1 MDEQTIEC
9 PRCGEEFSLEFTRC
23 PQCGLNLYPEDETP
37 VPYPLS
43 PQVGEAGDSQHIAGG
58 ERGEGIG
65 AGIGDAVWAVL
76 LGLILAGA
84 VSFVLHMF
92 ATRAETAVGLP
103 VAWRVILFF
112 AGPLG
117 ALAGG
122 YSSGVVGKRPRLP
135 AAGLGALVGWGAAAL
150 VALFETRWRLVTMQV
165 MLEPGMLAQY
175 ALCLLLGALGGWLN
189 GETGAAYLA
198 GAAPAP
204 QKGVKGMSWEDLMY
218 RDLLTRV
225 RFNRDT
231 AERLI
236 EYERRLAPEADRYTL
251 VRSAVERLERDRN

>member
-1 MDEQTIEC
+1 MEDQTIEC

-23 PQCGLNLYPEDETP
+23 PQCGLNLYPEDETQP
-37 VPYPLS
+37 PSNSPLPPSSS
-43 PQVGEAGDSQHIAGG
+43 PLQGEESG
-58 ERGEGIG
+58 
-65 AGIGDAVWAVL
+65 GIGDAIWAVL

-92 ATRAETAVGLP
+92 ATRAETAAGLP
-103 VAWRVILFF
+103 AAWRVILFF

-122 YSSGVVGKRPRLP
+122 YSSGVVGRRPRLP
-135 AAGLGALVGWGAAAL
+135 AAGLGALVGLGAAAL
-150 VALFETRWRLVTMQV
+150 AALFETRWRLVTMQV

-204 QKGVKGMSWEDLMY
+204 QKEVKGMSWEDLMY

-251 VRSAVERLERDRN
+251 VCNAVERLERDRGG

>member
-1 MDEQTIEC
+1 MEDQTIEC
-9 PRCGEEFSLEFTRC
+9 PHCGDVFSLELTRC
-23 PQCGLNLYPEDETP
+23 PKCGLNMYPEDEEALHDYSQP
-37 VPYPLS
+37 PSNSPL
-43 PQVGEAGDSQHIAGG
+43 QGG
-58 ERGEGIG
+58 ESVGQVSIPAE
-65 AGIGDAVWAVL
+65 AGIGEALWAVL

-92 ATRAETAVGLP
+92 ASRAETAEGISTG
-103 VAWRVILFF
+103 WRVILFL

-117 ALAGG
+117 AAIGS
-122 YSSGVVGKRPRLP
+122 YSTSMVGKRERLP
-135 AAGLGALVGWGAAAL
+135 AAGLGALVGLGSAAL
-150 VALFETRWRLVTMQV
+150 AVLFETRWRLVTLQV

-175 ALCLLLGALGGWLN
+175 AMCLLLGALGGWLS
-189 GETGAAYLA
+189 GESGAAYLA
-198 GAAPAP
+198 GATQPPA
-204 QKGVKGMSWEDLMY
+204 KAVKGMSWEDLIY

-251 VRSAVERLERDRN
+251 VRNAVERLERDRRE

>member
-1 MDEQTIEC
+1 MEDQTIEC

-37 VPYPLS
+37 LPYPLS
-43 PQVGEAGDSQHIAGG
+43 PSGEPQPPSSSPQQGGESGEALWAG
-58 ERGEGIG
+58 
-65 AGIGDAVWAVL
+65 L

-92 ATRAETAVGLP
+92 ATRAESAAGLP
-103 VAWRVILFF
+103 SVWQVILFL
-112 AGPLG
+112 ASPIG
-117 ALAGG
+117 ALVGG
-122 YSSGVVGKRPRLP
+122 YSTAVVGKRERLS
-135 AAGLGALVGWGAAAL
+135 AAGLGALVGLGAAAM
-150 VALFETRWRLVTMQV
+150 AILFETRWRLVTLPV
-165 MLEPGMLAQY
+165 ILEPLMLAQY

-189 GETGAAYLA
+189 GEAGAAYLA
-198 GAAPAP
+198 GAAPPP
-204 QKGVKGMSWEDLMY
+204 QKEVKGMSWEDLMY

-225 RFNRDT
+225 RYNRDT

-251 VRSAVERLERDRN
+251 VRSAVERLERDRRE

>member
-1 MDEQTIEC
+1 MEDQTIEC

-23 PQCGLNLYPEDETP
+23 PQCGLNLYPEDETLP
-37 VPYPLS
+37 PSNSPLQGGEYGRTS
-43 PQVGEAGDSQHIAGG
+43 SGFPLQGEEAGGTG
-58 ERGEGIG
+58 E
-65 AGIGDAVWAVL
+65 AVWAVL
-76 LGLILAGA
+76 LGFILAGA

-92 ATRAETAVGLP
+92 ATRVETAAGLP

-117 ALAGG
+117 ALVGG
-122 YSSGVVGKRPRLP
+122 YSSGAVGKRPRLP
-135 AAGLGALVGWGAAAL
+135 AAGLGALVGLGAAAL
-150 VALFETRWRLVTMQV
+150 VLLFETRWRLVTTQV

-198 GAAPAP
+198 GAAPQP
-204 QKGVKGMSWEDLMY
+204 QKEVKGMSWEDLMY

-236 EYERRLAPEADRYTL
+236 EYEQRLAPEADRYTL
-251 VRSAVERLERDRN
+251 VRNAVERLDRDRRE